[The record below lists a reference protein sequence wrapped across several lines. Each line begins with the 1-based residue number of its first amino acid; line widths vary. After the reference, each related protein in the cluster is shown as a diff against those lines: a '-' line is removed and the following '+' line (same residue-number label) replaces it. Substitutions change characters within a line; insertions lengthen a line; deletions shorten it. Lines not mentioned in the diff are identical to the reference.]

1 MSRVKTDAARTAL
14 DAIVREQVTEAAGG
28 NTLVSK
34 DEQKALD
41 PFLEKAA
48 AEARAARGRG
58 ARIDVDAVADRAM
71 ENAGAVWA
79 KHNPPGRGT
88 DSTFLSRA
96 ELRAIERED
105 PSLGRLSRLAALRAT
120 QGQGGASIQDAVR
133 AFFGAFDFR
142 ADPDTGRKPLHVGLP
157 GAELLDVRPMFPDNR
172 AAVPA
177 KVLAAYDVYGR
188 SGDWATTTLQRAK
201 IDGHDV
207 HVVYTTT
214 DGDEGFVEILDKKGE
229 RVASARIW
237 AEQLVGFDEVFG
249 RCRFSPTIVNLDA
262 PAQAEGLSDEPE
274 RTNAGQVPAAWQ
286 GDVQASQ
293 GRLVYDRWLRLGAID
308 VPALQGSPRAELG
321 VAAFEYL
328 FERSLKHR
336 LVQGNDAEPFLLGP
350 MREGV
355 MTLGTF
361 VRPNDGKV
369 FEVARWRD
377 IDDGSFTL
385 YFDRTAEGRLK
396 LAIEQFDN

>member
-14 DAIVREQVTEAAGG
+14 DAIVREKAAEAAGS

-34 DEQKALD
+34 AEQKTLE

-48 AEARAARGRG
+48 AAERAARGRG

-71 ENAGAVWA
+71 GQADAIWA
-79 KHNPPGRGT
+79 KHNPPDRAA
-88 DSTFLSRA
+88 DARLLSRA
-96 ELRAIERED
+96 EVRAIERED
-105 PSLGRLSRLAALRAT
+105 PSLGALTRLAVLRAT
-120 QGQGGASIQDAVR
+120 QGQGGASIGDAVR
-133 AFFGAFDFR
+133 AFYGAFDFR
-142 ADPDTGRKPLHVGLP
+142 ADPDTGKRPGHQALP
-157 GAELLDVRPMFPDNR
+157 GGELLDVRPMFPDHR
-172 AAVPA
+172 RGVPA
-177 KVLAAYDVYGR
+177 KVLAAYDVYSR

-207 HVVYTTT
+207 HVLYTST
-214 DGDEGFVEILDKKGE
+214 DGDEGFLEVLDKKGDP
-229 RVASARIW
+229 VASARIW

-249 RCRFSPTIVNLDA
+249 RCRFSPTIVSLDA
-262 PAQAEGLSDEPE
+262 PARAEGLSDEPE
-274 RTNAGQVPAAWQ
+274 RTNAGQVPAAWR
-286 GDVQASQ
+286 GDVQTTQ
-293 GRLVYDRWLRLGAID
+293 GRLEYDVWRRLGAIA
-308 VPALQGSPRAELG
+308 VPALDGSPRAELG

-328 FERSLKHR
+328 FETSLKHR
-336 LVQGNDAEPFLLGP
+336 LVDGNNAEPFLLGP
-350 MREGV
+350 TREGV
-355 MTLGTF
+355 LNLGTF

-369 FEVARWRD
+369 FEVAQWKD